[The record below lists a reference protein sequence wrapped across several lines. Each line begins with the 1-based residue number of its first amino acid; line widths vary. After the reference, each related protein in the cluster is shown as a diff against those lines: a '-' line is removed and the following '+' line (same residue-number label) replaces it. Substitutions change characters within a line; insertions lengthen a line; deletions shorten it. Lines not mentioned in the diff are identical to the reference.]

1 MKIKLFIPYKTLI
14 SYTLFILSIFV
25 FSCAPIVQKHGYSPE
40 LENVYEAVI
49 IGVDNEKTVKEKL
62 GTPSTIS
69 SIGTKTWYYISSI
82 TYESRRTSQGKLI
95 DQNILEI
102 RFSDKGVVQEK
113 KRYNKDSASEI
124 KVAQTKTEIG
134 FKRNIVSKYFRNLFK
149 KTRKMIED

>member
-1 MKIKLFIPYKTLI
+1 MKIKLFIPHKALI

-40 LENVYEAVI
+40 LENIYEAVV
-49 IGVDNEKTVKEKL
+49 IGVDNEKTVKKKL

-82 TYESRRTSQGKLI
+82 TYESRRTSQGKLV

-102 RFSDKGVVQEK
+102 RFSDKGIVQEK
-113 KRYNKDSASEI
+113 RLYNKDSASEI
-124 KVAQTKTEIG
+124 KVAQTKTDLG
-134 FKRNIVSKYFRNLFK
+134 FKRNIVSKYLRNLFK
-149 KTRKMIED
+149 KTRKMIEE